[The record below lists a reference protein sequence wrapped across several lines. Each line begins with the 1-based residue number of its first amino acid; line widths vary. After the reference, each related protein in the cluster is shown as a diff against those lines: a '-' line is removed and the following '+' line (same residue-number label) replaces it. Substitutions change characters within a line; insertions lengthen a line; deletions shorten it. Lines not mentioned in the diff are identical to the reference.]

1 MMTEGNVGQYL
12 RRLRVSKRLTLHQIG
27 EVMLER
33 GLGKGVSG
41 NYLAMVERAER
52 KPSKRLLSR
61 LAEVYETSR
70 VTLFHRA
77 GYEVDVLGE
86 DSDEAKIEWAYKS
99 VIGDPDLPH
108 ARSLANI
115 DMPLDGMRT
124 IVELYSR
131 ATGIELLGSTPR
143 TTLGQT
149 SAVGGKETEKSS

>member
-1 MMTEGNVGQYL
+1 MDEPVGQYL
-12 RRLRVSKRLTLHQIG
+12 RRLRRSKGLTLRQVG
-27 EVMLER
+27 KAMLER

-41 NYLAMVERAER
+41 NYLAMVERSER

-61 LAEVYETSR
+61 LAEVYKTSR
-70 VTLFHRA
+70 VGLFHRA
-77 GYEVDVLGE
+77 GYELDVLDE
-86 DSDEAKIEWAYKS
+86 DADASKIEWAYRS

-108 ARSLANI
+108 ARSLANV

-143 TTLGQT
+143 TTLGQA
-149 SAVGGKETEKSS
+149 SAIGGKETEK

>member
-1 MMTEGNVGQYL
+1 MDEPVGQYL
-12 RRLRVSKRLTLHQIG
+12 RRLRRSKGLTLRQVG
-27 EVMLER
+27 TAMLER

-41 NYLAMVERAER
+41 NYLAMVERSER

-61 LAEVYETSR
+61 LAEVYETNR
-70 VTLFHRA
+70 VSLFHRA
-77 GYEVDVLGE
+77 GYELDVLDE
-86 DSDEAKIEWAYKS
+86 DADASKIEWAYRS

-108 ARSLANI
+108 ARSLANV

-143 TTLGQT
+143 HALAQA
-149 SAVGGKETEKSS
+149 SAIAGKRQKSS

>member
-1 MMTEGNVGQYL
+1 MDEPVGQYL
-12 RRLRVSKRLTLHQIG
+12 RRLRRSKGLTLRQVG
-27 EVMLER
+27 TAMLER

-41 NYLAMVERAER
+41 NYLAMVERSER

-70 VTLFHRA
+70 VSLFHRA
-77 GYEVDVLGE
+77 GYELDVLDE
-86 DSDEAKIEWAYKS
+86 DADALKIEWAYRS

-108 ARSLANI
+108 ARSLANV

-131 ATGIELLGSTPR
+131 ATGIELLGSAPR
-143 TTLGQT
+143 TTLGQA
-149 SAVGGKETEKSS
+149 SAIGGKETEK

>member
-1 MMTEGNVGQYL
+1 MLQSSLGQYL
-12 RRLRVSKRLTLHQIG
+12 RRLRVSKGLTLQQVG
-27 EVMLER
+27 ETMLER
-33 GLGKGVSG
+33 GLEKGVSW
-41 NYLAMVERAER
+41 NYLALVERSER

-70 VTLFHRA
+70 VSLFHRA
-77 GYEVDVLGE
+77 GYELNDLGE

-108 ARSLANI
+108 ARSLGNV

-131 ATGIELLGSTPR
+131 ATGIELLGGTPH
-143 TTLGQT
+143 TTLAQ
-149 SAVGGKETEKSS
+149 A

>member
-1 MMTEGNVGQYL
+1 MDEPVGQYL
-12 RRLRVSKRLTLHQIG
+12 RRLRRSKGLTLRQVG
-27 EVMLER
+27 TAMLER

-41 NYLAMVERAER
+41 NYLAMVERSER

-70 VTLFHRA
+70 VSLFHRA
-77 GYEVDVLGE
+77 GYELGVLGE
-86 DSDEAKIEWAYKS
+86 DSDEAKIEWAYRS

-108 ARSLANI
+108 ARSLAEV

-131 ATGIELLGSTPR
+131 ATGIELLGSIPR
-143 TTLGQT
+143 TTLGQ
-149 SAVGGKETEKSS
+149 AQAIGGKETEK

>member
-1 MMTEGNVGQYL
+1 MDEPVGQYL
-12 RRLRVSKRLTLHQIG
+12 RRLRRSKGLTLRQVG
-27 EVMLER
+27 TAMLER

-41 NYLAMVERAER
+41 NYLAMVERSER

-70 VTLFHRA
+70 VSLFHRA
-77 GYEVDVLGE
+77 GYELDVLDE
-86 DSDEAKIEWAYKS
+86 DADASKIEWAYRS

-108 ARSLANI
+108 ARSLANV

-131 ATGIELLGSTPR
+131 ATGIELLGSAPR
-143 TTLGQT
+143 TTLGQA
-149 SAVGGKETEKSS
+149 SAIGGKETEK

>member
-1 MMTEGNVGQYL
+1 MEDSLGQYL
-12 RRLRVSKRLTLHQIG
+12 RRLRVSKRLTLHQVG
-27 EVMLER
+27 EAMLER

-41 NYLAMVERAER
+41 NYLAMVERSER

-70 VTLFHRA
+70 VSLFHRA
-77 GYEVDVLGE
+77 GYELDVLDE
-86 DSDEAKIEWAYKS
+86 DADASKIEWAYRS

-108 ARSLANI
+108 ARSLANV

-131 ATGIELLGSTPR
+131 ATGIELLGGTSR
-143 TTLGQT
+143 TTLAQ
-149 SAVGGKETEKSS
+149 AQAIGGKETEK